1 MKQTTSKPAALQS
14 LALPLLF
21 TLAFAL
27 LTFPTWRWLWGEWM
41 GNDYYSHGLLI
52 VPLCLFLGY
61 QRIRR
66 DDTFVWQPGQGSLPG
81 LLVLSVAVA
90 LYLWFVSQRAWYLA
104 AFAMIGMIAGGVW
117 LLGGGRAART
127 LAFPIGYL
135 AFMVPLP
142 LIERS
147 TLPLALFTGVC
158 SGALVKFLG
167 LDVTIVGNSVTL
179 PNADLV
185 IGAQCSGV
193 NSLIT
198 LFALMTL
205 LAYLVEGPLWA
216 RLLLVILAVPLA
228 LLGNILRVASLLYVA
243 RAWGA
248 DAAFTYYHDYSGFI
262 FFIGVLLLIYPLAR
276 MLGMRSLRAN
286 VI

>member
-41 GNDYYSHGLLI
+41 GNDYYSHGILI
-52 VPLCLFLGY
+52 APLCLFLGY